1 MCSSDLR
8 LELAN
13 FNALTPTPGSPLYAR
28 LQRENRLV
36 APDWWIDPLY
46 RYGDPIF
53 QPRGLSADELA
64 LAIFD
69 ARKRFYR
76 WGAIAR
82 RVLDGDAPRSWSEHG
97 MVAIA
102 NVITRREIFRKQ
114 YRHLGT

>member
-1 MCSSDLR
+1 MY
-8 LELAN
+8 
-13 FNALTPTPGSPLYAR
+13 TR

-36 APDWWIDPLY
+36 APEWWIDPLY

-76 WGAIAR
+76 WGAIAK
-82 RVLDGDAPRSWSEHG
+82 RVFDGHTPFAWRERS

-102 NVITRREIFRKQ
+102 NVISRREIFRKQ